1 MNHQRSTSN
10 QQNTN
15 QQHGNA
21 RQSQNGQASYQA
33 SSNASRRAELL
44 RERLYLERQA
54 ERLHVRANALS
65 QKWSL
70 WHTERAMLDARK
82 PLAIAQVAGSLFG
95 LRLPPVARLWM
106 YQSQRLDQQR
116 LWLESQAIDIN
127 AQLEGLSQEI
137 ELINSEI
144 GLLTFS

>member
-1 MNHQRSTSN
+1 MNQRSTSN
-10 QQNTN
+10 SQNPN
-15 QQHGNA
+15 QQHSHA
-21 RQSQNGQASYQA
+21 RQNQNGQTSYQA
-33 SSNASRRAELL
+33 SSHASRRAELL
-44 RERLYLERQA
+44 RERLFLERQA

-70 WHTERAMLDARK
+70 WHQERTMLDARK
-82 PLAIAQVAGSLFG
+82 PLAIAQAAGSLFG

-106 YQSQRLDQQR
+106 YQSQRLDQQK

-144 GLLTFS
+144 ALLTLS